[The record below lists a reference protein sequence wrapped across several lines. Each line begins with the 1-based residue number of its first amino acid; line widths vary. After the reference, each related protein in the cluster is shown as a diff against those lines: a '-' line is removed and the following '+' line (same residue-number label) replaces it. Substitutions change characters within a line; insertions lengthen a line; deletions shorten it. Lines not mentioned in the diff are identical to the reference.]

1 MLEQGV
7 EASLLLDCGWW
18 HEREIETALVA
29 LIEARL
35 GQAGLECEHCN
46 LSFNRIIGL
55 QSSC

>member
-46 LSFNRIIGL
+46 
-55 QSSC
+55 